1 MPLQILLLLHLLGVI
16 VWVGG
21 MFFAYFCLRPAA
33 VQVLE
38 PPMRLPLWA
47 ATFDPFLKFTAIA
60 VAVIILTGLAM
71 FLQVGFRLAPAGWH
85 VMLSLGV
92 VMASVFGYVYG
103 ILYPRLRS
111 QCNASTWPAAAATLN
126 AIRRLVAV
134 NLALSLGAIAAAVF
148 SR

>member
-38 PPMRLPLWA
+38 PPLRLRLWA
-47 ATFDPFLKFTAIA
+47 ATFDPFLKFTAAA

-71 FLQVGFRLAPAGWH
+71 VLHVGFRLAPVGWH
-85 VMLSLGV
+85 VMLSLGF

-103 ILYPRLRS
+103 VLYPRLRS
-111 QCNASTWPAAAATLN
+111 QCTASTWAAAAATLN
-126 AIRRLVAV
+126 AIRRLVAI
-134 NLALSLGAIAAAVF
+134 NLLLSLGAIAAAAF